1 MSAQFTF
8 CIGLLVAVAMSWSN
22 GAIVHARERQE
33 KPRETPPA
41 VKVGEPDEAAPVDK
55 KYTVVV
61 QPDESAP
68 VTRKYTNVF
77 DPLEMQGFSVALL
90 LGEVEGGSTPDNLP
104 AGATKALADV
114 REFLPYKSY
123 RLLDTQWIR
132 CCASSGV
139 QGRLRGLDE
148 QHYTFHIGINTLSGQ
163 KMTSTFSL
171 ASEVVSPLDT
181 TKRPIIASN
190 FSMETGETVVIG
202 TSSLKGNRALVVL
215 LTAVPR
221 STTSSKVKKGILK

>member
-1 MSAQFTF
+1 MSAQFRF
-8 CIGLLVAVAMSWSN
+8 GFGLLLAVAMSWN
-22 GAIVHARERQE
+22 AAAILHARQD
-33 KPRETPPA
+33 KPRETPPT
-41 VKVGEPDEAAPVDK
+41 VQVVQSPESAPVNK
-55 KYTVVV
+55 KSIAV
-61 QPDESAP
+61 QPGGPDESAP
-68 VTRKYTNVF
+68 VTKKYTNLF

-139 QGRLRGLDE
+139 YGRLRGLDE
-148 QHYTFHIGINTLSGQ
+148 QHYTFNISINTFSGQ
-163 KMTSTFSL
+163 KMTATFSL
-171 ASEVVSPLDT
+171 ANEAVTPLDM
-181 TKRPIIASN
+181 KKPIIASN

-221 STTSSKVKKGILK
+221 STTSSKGKKGSLK